1 MNAKNS
7 GAGRAADRSRG
18 GDKPGAK
25 PEAAVEI
32 LIDGLYKALDGKPVL
47 TGVDL
52 AVRRGDVLAIVGGS
66 GCGKTVLINH
76 VLGQLT
82 PDKGRVLVTDH
93 ALADRPLVDLALV
106 DADRLDRIH
115 MHWGVVFQRNALFS
129 GTVFDNIALWLREV
143 KDLDDAAIEKVARR
157 VLKAVDLPAT
167 DEFLAQPT
175 EGLSGGMAKRL
186 AVARALS
193 MDPATLFYDE
203 PTTGLDPT
211 SAAHVH
217 DLIAATHASARPGR
231 PPRTTIII
239 THDKDLLQRLE
250 PRIVLLNEGR
260 VSFDGSLGEF
270 EASSS
275 PVIRPYFELMPS
287 LHERPM
293 PIVAI

>member
-1 MNAKNS
+1 
-7 GAGRAADRSRG
+7 
-18 GDKPGAK
+18 
-25 PEAAVEI
+25 
-32 LIDGLYKALDGKPVL
+32 
-47 TGVDL
+47 
-52 AVRRGDVLAIVGGS
+52 
-66 GCGKTVLINH
+66 
-76 VLGQLT
+76 
-82 PDKGRVLVTDH
+82 
-93 ALADRPLVDLALV
+93 
-106 DADRLDRIH
+106 

-217 DLIAATHASARPGR
+217 DLIAATHAETRPGR

-293 PIVAI
+293 PIVAT